1 MEKLQFHVAMLLD
14 TPLASYSGFFD
25 DLLEHAE
32 YGAAERLA
40 KLHGEVVVGTAD
52 IVTPRSQSE
61 VLCENWPAASLQTV
75 EGSGHMV
82 ILEDPEAIS
91 TALGRVLD
99 TI

>member
-1 MEKLQFHVAMLLD
+1 M
-14 TPLASYSGFFD
+14 
-25 DLLEHAE
+25 
-32 YGAAERLA
+32 
-40 KLHGEVVVGTAD
+40 GTAD

-91 TALGRVLD
+91 AALGRVLD
-99 TI
+99 AM